1 MINPPQTVDD
11 MKTDIDTMQ
20 KEFFKKSL
28 SVGYHNVKYAWQQL
42 MLMIISCVRS
52 LESFEEGARS
62 PSAQTIRDRLN
73 LDGGWLA
80 RFHASMWAIAT
91 LLLKKFFRC
100 LWWISVDETHMPF
113 FGNRERLNNELIAQG
128 IGKYIHGYRAK
139 TPGATGY
146 FCFLVISLCCCRVR
160 IPIAIKMMRV
170 KERYRP
176 WLERWLARL
185 RKAAPKAIVLAD
197 RGFGKAVWFYDMLEA
212 IGMDYVVRIPL
223 RKKENKNKV
232 AAGVSCFQYWM
243 REQGSSRS
251 VLLTVH
257 VAKDD
262 QGRTYLLASNIERK
276 TAKQLLAM
284 YLNRWDLEN
293 IFKDADRVE
302 LPTSS
307 RNPKMRPFSVVPSFF
322 LFALW
327 RFDRCFLKAAGAC
340 EHLSSIFSHHF
351 AMRLSAAS
359 RFSARFSSHHL
370 SHCSALPL

>member
-1 MINPPQTVDD
+1 MINPPQTVDE

-20 KEFFKKSL
+20 QEFFKKSL
-28 SVGYHNVKYAWQQL
+28 SVGYHNVKYTWQQL

-52 LESFEEGARS
+52 LESFEEGAKS

-80 RFHASMWAIAT
+80 SFHTSMWTIAGF
-91 LLLKKFFRC
+91 LLKKFSRC
-100 LWWISVDETHMPF
+100 LWWISVDETHAPF

-128 IGKYIHGYRAK
+128 IGKHIHGYRAK
-139 TPGATGY
+139 TPGATGS

-170 KERYRP
+170 GERYRP
-176 WLERWLARL
+176 WLEPWLARL
-185 RKAAPKAIVLAD
+185 HRAAPKAIVLAD

-232 AAGVSCFQYWM
+232 AAGVSRFQYWM
-243 REQGSSRS
+243 REKGSSRS

-262 QGRTYLLASNIERK
+262 QERMYVLASNIANK
-276 TAKQLLAM
+276 TSKQLLAM

-307 RNPKMRPFSVVPSFF
+307 RNPKMRLFSVVLSFL

-327 RFDRCFLKAAGAC
+327 QVRKLLSKEQWSLRTFVKQMIASLCTALKCGISLLG
-340 EHLSSIFSHHF
+340 EILKPPS
-351 AMRLSAAS
+351 
-359 RFSARFSSHHL
+359 
-370 SHCSALPL
+370 